1 MKKGFALLVLEVMA
15 MVRAYIEAQRKA
27 FLLFCQYFM
36 STESILEIYVVS
48 IKYKSIK
55 VNTELKC
62 QSQKRS
68 GG

>member
-27 FLLFCQYFM
+27 FLLHSQCFM
-36 STESILEIYVVS
+36 STESILEIYAAS

-55 VNTELKC
+55 VNT
-62 QSQKRS
+62 
-68 GG
+68 